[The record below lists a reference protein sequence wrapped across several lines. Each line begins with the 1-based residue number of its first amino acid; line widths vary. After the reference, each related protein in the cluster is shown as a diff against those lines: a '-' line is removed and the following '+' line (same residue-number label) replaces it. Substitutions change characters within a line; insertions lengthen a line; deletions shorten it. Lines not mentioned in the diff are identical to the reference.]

1 MLSGPF
7 NCGAAVSDR
16 GGEASLGGGGVGILR
31 PGRCASF
38 KSCHGCKAA
47 GNSDQLVRG
56 QDCNFLC
63 LVRISTHH
71 VCVTVIAFSDKVPLM
86 RSFDVSVH
94 WLAHLQGDT
103 CLRMDA
109 ACSGSIQFRRT
120 FWIVD

>member
-16 GGEASLGGGGVGILR
+16 GGEGSLGGVGILR
-31 PGRCASF
+31 LCRCTSF

-63 LVRISTHH
+63 QVRISTHH
-71 VCVTVIAFSDKVPLM
+71 VCVTAIAFSNKGLLM
-86 RSFDVSVH
+86 RSFDVLVH
-94 WLAHLQGDT
+94 
-103 CLRMDA
+103 
-109 ACSGSIQFRRT
+109 
-120 FWIVD
+120 